1 MQYAEMCQMAEA
13 IQALR
18 GPELWQDGDFYSC
31 TVSGGRPFTAV
42 WTDTED
48 EPPEMFK
55 PIWLPRQD
63 QLQDMLDLHEYTIN
77 ISSNGVEFFLV
88 YAAKHTLEAQKID
101 YQETMEQLWLA
112 FIMKEVYG
120 KVWKDG
126 RWL

>member
-1 MQYAEMCQMAEA
+1 
-13 IQALR
+13 
-18 GPELWQDGDFYSC
+18 
-31 TVSGGRPFTAV
+31 
-42 WTDTED
+42 
-48 EPPEMFK
+48 MFK